1 MKEKKNFWDRN
12 ARIYN
17 RFTRK
22 DRAAYETM
30 YALIV
35 SNALHIVPQPEKA
48 LREIMRVPKD
58 ETRADCADIYSRR
71 KFVFRQGESVFYE
84 ADGISPLQQM
94 DERGNLTFL
103 QQNGWAV
110 WKSDVLKASFPLT
123 YTECVKS
130 EV

>member
-35 SNALHIVPQPEKA
+35 SNALHIMPQPEKA
-48 LREIMRVPKD
+48 LREIRRVPKD

-71 KFVFRQGESVFYE
+71 KFVFRQSESVFYE
-84 ADGISPLQQM
+84 AGGISPSQQV

-103 QQNGWAV
+103 QKNGWAV
-110 WKSDVLKASFPLT
+110 RKSVVLKASFPLT